1 MCGICFI
8 YNSSPD
14 ALNLSVIESMVASL
28 DHRGPD
34 AQHSRIIGSVGLG
47 HSRLSIVDIKGGS
60 QPMSSND
67 ERYTITYNGELY
79 NFVSLKKELEKK
91 GVVFNTHC
99 DTEVV
104 LNMYIVYGRECVSF
118 LRGMFAFAVHD
129 RETNEMFVARDRLGI
144 KPLFYHWNGDSLIG
158 ASEIKAIFASGLIE
172 PKLNL
177 YSIAN
182 YFKYQFSVA
191 PHTPFED
198 IVELQAGHRMMLTP
212 GSEPEI
218 DQYWD
223 LEFPREDEYED
234 QEEWEWETRFQD
246 ALDDAVVSHM
256 IGDVPIGAYLS
267 GGIDSAT
274 TTYML
279 NKHYDNP
286 VQSFTI
292 EFTNKANDESLI
304 AKSIADHIKV
314 PNAAMVLDDDR
325 QPGYLHELIEAI
337 YHLEQPQR
345 VAVDIPHFMLSDF
358 VRSRNYKVVYTGDGA
373 DEILGGY
380 DCYRQDMIRI
390 WGNERQDAFEKEEFY
405 LTAFSENFA
414 DQHMRHLLKLH
425 QPERQQQTINYF
437 GCYPVWFDTWEVL
450 SDIGTKLLSEEH
462 RSKLHDNRQMDGLV
476 LRMKPN
482 IEGRHRLNQ
491 SLYIETKTRLV
502 NWILWKSDRLSMSHS
517 VEARVPFMDHK
528 LVELAA
534 SIPPDLKL
542 KGMDEKYL
550 LKKIMLEHMPQHPQ
564 QFKKRAFYTP
574 IKEWFF
580 TSEKITDI
588 EPFISRQAITA
599 AGIFDSDAVEEMVNE
614 ILSYAAPATFD
625 DYHSLMKLEW
635 GLMVVL
641 TVQILHWL
649 FVQKNA
655 ACFKKNESSFL

>member
-8 YNSSPD
+8 YNSVGVAANL
-14 ALNLSVIESMVASL
+14 ALIEPMVDSLS
-28 DHRGPD
+28 HRGPD
-34 AQHSRIIGSVGLG
+34 AKHSKIIGRVSLG
-47 HSRLSIVDIKGGS
+47 HSRLSIVDIKGGT
-60 QPMSSND
+60 QPMSSSD
-67 ERYTITYNGELY
+67 GRYTISYNGEIY
-79 NFVSLKKELEKK
+79 NFVSLKKQLEKK

-104 LNMYIVYGRECVSF
+104 LNMYIVYGKECVSY

-129 RETNEMFVARDRLGI
+129 SESDELFVARDRLGI
-144 KPLFYHWNGDSLIG
+144 KPLFYHWNGNSLIG
-158 ASEIKAIFASGLIE
+158 GSEIKAIFASTMVE
-172 PKLNL
+172 PRLNI
-177 YSIAN
+177 YSIVN

-198 IVELQAGHRMMLTP
+198 IIELEAGYRMVLAP
-212 GSEPEI
+212 GGHPEI
-218 DQYWD
+218 EQYWD
-223 LEFPREDEYED
+223 LEFPRDDDYED
-234 QEEWEWETRFQD
+234 REEWEWEARFQD
-246 ALDDAVVSHM
+246 GLDDAVVSHM

-279 NKHYDNP
+279 NKHYNNP

-304 AKSIADHIKV
+304 AKSIANHIKV

-325 QPGYLHELIEAI
+325 QPGYLQELVEAI

-358 VRSRNYKVVYTGDGA
+358 VRSKNYKVVYTGDGA

-390 WGNERQDAFEKEEFY
+390 WGNEKHDAVERENFY
-405 LTAFSENFA
+405 LNAFKENFS
-414 DQHMRHLLKLH
+414 DQHMRHLLRLH
-425 QPERQQQTINYF
+425 QPERQQQTIDYF

-450 SDIGTKLLSEEH
+450 ADFGEKLLADEH
-462 RSKLHDNRQMDGLV
+462 KHKLQDQSQIGNLV
-476 LRMKPN
+476 SRMKPQ

-534 SIPPDLKL
+534 QIPPDLKL
-542 KGMDEKYL
+542 NGMDEKYL
-550 LKKIMLEHMPQHPQ
+550 LKKIMAEHMPQHPQ

-580 TSEKITDI
+580 TSDKVLDI
-588 EPFISRQAITA
+588 ESFISEQAVTK
-599 AGIFDSDAVEEMVNE
+599 AGIFDSDAVDEMVDE
-614 ILSYAAPATFD
+614 IVQFATPTTFD
-625 DYHSLMKLEW
+625 DYHLLMKLEW
-635 GLMVVL
+635 SLMVVL

-649 FVQKNA
+649 FVEKNA
-655 ACFKKNESSFL
+655 ACFKKNPV